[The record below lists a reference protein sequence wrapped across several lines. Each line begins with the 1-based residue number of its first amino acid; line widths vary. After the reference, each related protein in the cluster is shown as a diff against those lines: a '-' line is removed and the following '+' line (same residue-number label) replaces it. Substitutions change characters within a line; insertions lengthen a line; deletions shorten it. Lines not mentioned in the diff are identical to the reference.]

1 MATYT
6 TKFSVG
12 DQVVPAGYFCNGG
25 KVGTVRR
32 VLVHE
37 TQIGVMVKYA
47 VQSPAMY
54 VEEYHERDLTA
65 VTTTVSPHYFQD

>member
-6 TKFSVG
+6 TKFSIG
-12 DQVVPAGYFCNGG
+12 DKVVPAEYFCNGG

-37 TQIGVMVKYA
+37 TPVGVLVKYA
-47 VQSPAMY
+47 VQSPAMS
-54 VEEYHERDLTA
+54 VEEYPERDLTA